1 VKELLVSLLLLF
13 LLQEPLQEAEPEIVI
28 DVGTVVPNQ
37 VAVIR
42 VTVTNPNTADML
54 WGNTLKIEEVHPFFV
69 PLQSEYILSHE
80 IRPGQTD
87 IGELTFQVTR
97 EAKAGEYPLTISL
110 SGGVGACEEGCVP
123 YFIEKE
129 VSIRVIRDEP
139 KISVSH
145 TIQGTQIAITLTNT
159 GTGEARAVLCDETT
173 VGTILP
179 GKSTEIYIDK
189 KSTFTVEYEDEY
201 GKKFTQSFRISE
213 KKQEA
218 SFQSVLVVIGIF
230 LGYFFKRSTN

>member
-1 VKELLVSLLLLF
+1 MKILLTFLLLF

-28 DVGTVVPNQ
+28 DVGTVAPNQ

-54 WGNTLKIEEVHPFFV
+54 WGNTLKIEEVHPSFV

-87 IGELTFQVTR
+87 IGELTFQVKR
-97 EAKAGEYPLTISL
+97 EAEAGEYPLTISL

-129 VSIRVIRDEP
+129 VSIKIIRDEP
-139 KISVSH
+139 EITVSH
-145 TIQGTQIAITLTNT
+145 TIQGTQVAITLTNT

-179 GKSTEIYIDK
+179 GKSKEITIDK

-218 SFQSVLVVIGIF
+218 STQSVLVVIGIL
-230 LGYFFKRSTN
+230 LGYFFKRSTH